1 MDYREFIDTAEEKF
15 GTLSQVQKEQ
25 FRMLDSLYRDWNSR
39 INVISRKDT
48 DGLYL
53 HHVMH
58 SLAIAGYMK
67 QQMPDEYGSLTGSA
81 AEDCRKKFLDLGTGG
96 GFPGIPLAILFPEA
110 SFTLCDSIGKKI
122 KVTEAVAESIGLTNV
137 TTVNARA
144 EDLDEV
150 FDYVVSRA
158 VTSLDRFIP
167 WVRNRY
173 RKGIICLKGGDVVE
187 EIASAMGRF
196 RLRPG
201 SVHTWRIDSW
211 IGDPYFEGKLVIH
224 IDRQ

>member
-15 GTLSQVQKEQ
+15 GTLSQIQKEQ

-67 QQMPDEYGSLTGSA
+67 LQMPDEYGDLTGSA
-81 AEDCRKKFLDLGTGG
+81 AGECRKKFLDLGTGG

>member
-15 GTLSQVQKEQ
+15 GTLSQIQKEQ

-67 QQMPDEYGSLTGSA
+67 LQMPDEYGSLTGGA
-81 AEDCRKKFLDLGTGG
+81 AGECRKKFLDLGTGG

>member
-15 GTLSQVQKEQ
+15 GTLSQIQKEQ

-67 QQMPDEYGSLTGSA
+67 LQMPDEYGDLTGSDA
-81 AEDCRKKFLDLGTGG
+81 GECRKKFLDLGTGG

>member
-15 GTLSQVQKEQ
+15 GTLSQIQKEQ

-53 HHVMH
+53 HHVLH

-67 QQMPDEYGSLTGSA
+67 LQMPDEYGSLTGSA
-81 AEDCRKKFLDLGTGG
+81 AGDCRKRFLDLGTGG

-122 KVTEAVAESIGLTNV
+122 KVTEAIAESIGLTNV